1 MSRRINRRKREKIA
15 AIIAIAV
22 AIIATIILINVI
34 HNIRV
39 ENFINNAEIVE
50 VVVGDGNGLDDYGY
64 QFKPDFMNDIREY
77 RDIIIELNNL
87 PQSGEIYSGQIIKF
101 YK

>member
-1 MSRRINRRKREKIA
+1 MSRRINRRKKEKVV
-15 AIIAIAV
+15 AIIAIAI

-34 HNIRV
+34 RDIRV
-39 ENFINNAEIVE
+39 EHFINNAEIVKI
-50 VVVGDGNGLDDYGY
+50 VVGNGHGITHYSS
-64 QFKPDFMNDIREY
+64 QFRPEWIKVEEY
-77 RDIIIELNNL
+77 NILITELNNL

>member
-1 MSRRINRRKREKIA
+1 MSRRINRRKREKIT
-15 AIIAIAV
+15 AIIAIVV

-34 HNIRV
+34 RDIRV

-50 VVVGDGNGLDDYGY
+50 VVVGDGHGIKHYESHFRPDYMSI
-64 QFKPDFMNDIREY
+64 DEY
-77 RDIIIELNNL
+77 HELIEELNNL
-87 PQSGEIYSGQIIKF
+87 PKSGEIYSGQVIKF